1 MSRSYNKS
9 SGNSVRSDAT
19 PRRGMVG
26 PNAQVDRWVGNNNL
40 DTGVRNLFQ
49 ASAIPAEMKP
59 VAIEATQRKIER
71 QVANLGGNEGQPGS
85 GVAAKAEELA
95 NNFARAMVE
104 GDGYNGLEDYFPKS
118 MSIQFVNALG
128 KDGYTPGPSDPD
140 TIFAIGNIITA
151 RLRDPAFIGGGNLE
165 TRVSRD
171 ADGYRIAV
179 YTSVYRGR
187 DDDGEKSYE
196 NGPEKEIAFI
206 PHDEV
211 SRKAPASY
219 EERLTSPAYLKANA
233 LRSYLDALTLTSGG

>member
-9 SGNSVRSDAT
+9 SGNSVRSDAS
-19 PRRGMVG
+19 PRRGQVG
-26 PNAQVDRWVGNNNL
+26 PNAEVDRWVGNANL
-40 DTGVRNLFQ
+40 DPGARNLFQ
-49 ASAIPAEMKP
+49 ASAIPDEMKP
-59 VAIEATQRKIER
+59 VAVDAVQRKIEK

-85 GVAAKAEELA
+85 GAAAKAEELA
-95 NNFARAMVE
+95 NKLAETMVY
-104 GDGYNGLEDYFPKS
+104 GNGYNGLEEYFPKS
-118 MSIQFVNALG
+118 MSLQFINALA
-128 KDGYTPGPSDPD
+128 KDGYVPGPSDPD

-151 RLRDPAFIGGGNLE
+151 RTSDPNFLGFGNIE

-171 ADGYRIAV
+171 ADGYRISA
-179 YTSVYRGR
+179 YTSDYQGR
-187 DDDGEKSYE
+187 DADGEKSYR

-233 LRSYLDALTLTSGG
+233 LRSYLDALNLTSGV